1 MRPVSAIALAGALTI
16 GSLLVGG
23 VAGAAPSEQGF
34 EIGFRT
40 GVMFPV
46 GDAASGAKLSDGFGV
61 QFPFWVDLGYRF
73 GNVVVGAY
81 GQWAAGLTGSTID
94 CGDASC
100 SASAWRAGMEVQIH
114 PAGRQG
120 TVDPWFSLGF
130 GYEWDTLHASASSG
144 AGEVS
149 GSATLHGWDIGR
161 IGLGVDFPLTPWLRI
176 GPFLHATVSEFTV
189 GSLSISNNQLLTGSR
204 PIDQKAVHSWI
215 TLGVKLTALP

>member
-1 MRPVSAIALAGALTI
+1 MRPASGSATFAG
-16 GSLLVGG
+16 LLVIGILMAEG
-23 VAGAAPSEQGF
+23 VARAAPSEQGL

-61 QFPFWVDLGYRF
+61 QFPFWLDLGYRF

-81 GQWAAGLTGSTID
+81 GQWAAGLTGGSID
-94 CGDASC
+94 CGEASC
-100 SASAWRAGMEVQIH
+100 SVTAWRAGMEVQIH

-130 GYEWDTLHASASSG
+130 GYEWDTLHASQSG
-144 AGEVS
+144 AS
-149 GSATLHGWDIGR
+149 ASATLHGWDIGR
-161 IGLGVDFPLTPWLRI
+161 IGLGMDFPLTPWLRI
-176 GPFLHATVSEFTV
+176 GPFLHVTVSEFTV
-189 GSLSISNNQLLTGSR
+189 GSLSLLPDSR